1 MKSFNLISICFF
13 LSVFFCKAYS
23 QEIKIVSNEFED
35 IVNIA
40 DYPLNKM
47 EIRIPFNEEF
57 LFVKI
62 KNIFKIVNLQN
73 ENLVYDVDTIG
84 LMDFNEFP
92 YTKYRSISNED
103 AILDFLFKSVK
114 NKKIKSISGVLSY
127 LKKNTK
133 TELVGSLNIGFNKN
147 IISEYCPFKIFK
159 YNEKQVNDYRILKK
173 TIEARDK
180 NTSIEVLAEDEKLLN
195 EVFGPQGIQFSEN
208 QLIFLVTG
216 ESKKIID
223 VKFFDEYE
231 NEIEYFTEN
240 VIHEREL
247 ISFNFDKKPDAK
259 WNIKIYYEDV
269 SSIVDIP
276 FEIKVNI

>member
-1 MKSFNLISICFF
+1 MKSFNLISIYFF

-35 IVNIA
+35 IFNIA

-133 TELVGSLNIGFNKN
+133 TELVGSLKIGFNKN

-180 NTSIEVLAEDEKLLN
+180 NTSIELLAEDEKLLN